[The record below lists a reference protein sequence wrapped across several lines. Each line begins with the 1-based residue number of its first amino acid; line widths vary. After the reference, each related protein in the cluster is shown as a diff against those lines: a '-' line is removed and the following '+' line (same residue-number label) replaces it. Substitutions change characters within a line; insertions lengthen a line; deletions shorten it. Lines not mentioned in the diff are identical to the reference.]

1 MNALPGAFGDKM
13 SNMSVGSTWKKWDL
27 HVHTPASIV
36 HNYEGNNEEAWQA
49 FLADLERLPPE
60 FKVIGI
66 NDYLF
71 VDGYERVLREKASGR
86 LANIDLILPVVEL
99 RLDKFAGVVKRDKDG
114 SYSKSDWNRINLHVI
129 FDALDPDTI
138 RQQFLS
144 ALAPS
149 YDLIPSA
156 AEYKGRW
163 NAVITPQSVTQLGE
177 LIISSVPEDKRSAYG
192 SPAQEGFNN
201 LCVSMD
207 KVIQALDNHILKDRF
222 LIAVGKTEWDNMKWD
237 DQSIAEKKNVI
248 NRANIVFTAAESPEK
263 YEQARSKLIDSNVNN
278 LLLDCSDAHA
288 TSDNDHKD
296 RVGNCFTW
304 IKADATFEG
313 LRHALTE
320 FKDRVFVGDRPP
332 KLRLADQHRTKYV
345 SRIKIGKKV
354 GVGDGAPWF
363 DADIPLNHDLV
374 AIIGNKGS
382 GKSAMVDILSLA
394 GGTKNGEGFSFLT
407 PDRFRSPKTKFASR
421 FVAALTWHDGSAT
434 EQALDLD
441 PSASAVERVKYLPQ
455 KYVDTLC
462 NELGELGSGTFDAEL
477 RKIIYTHVPEEDR
490 LGHASMDKYLDFKVA
505 EIAQERARLARELT
519 KVNAEIIAIEGRMSE
534 EFRQTLVA
542 RIEAKNGELTA
553 HDASKPVQVEDPSA
567 SEASQAE
574 SNAASARIQELE
586 TLAGQLR
593 AEETAARDRKVIVA
607 KKQATLMRAE
617 QALENHRKS
626 HAQFVS
632 ELDVLLHEAGA
643 DFTAADLVQMS
654 ITTAPIRHLL
664 TSAKMEAESLDATL
678 GGDLEGSIPKRREA
692 LERDIAAVKS
702 KLGERARLFVLYK
715 EELGSWER
723 RRADLVGAADKP
735 NTLAGLQAELDG
747 LAGLPAQLQASAL
760 IRSEMTRS
768 IHALIAQTVEEYRRL
783 YAPVQAFV
791 KSIESMDM
799 PLPLGFDVRIE
810 ESSFQDGFLD
820 NVNRQ
825 SRGTFAGV
833 EESSTLVR
841 NLLREAEFSSAAGSV
856 EFAEKIDRMLRADH
870 RDSGD
875 MRATKFSDQLKK
887 GRQPGDVLD
896 YLYGLAYLAPRYSLT
911 FNGQEISQLS
921 PGERGLLL
929 LVFYLLVDK
938 DDIPLVI
945 DQPEENLDN
954 QTIYR
959 VLVTCIKAAKQ
970 RRQVI
975 MVTHNPNLAVV
986 CDAEQIIYATHDKA
1000 TNRFAYISGAV
1011 ESPKIKECVVEILEG
1026 TEPAFR
1032 NRKQKYGL

>member
-1 MNALPGAFGDKM
+1 M

-36 HNYEGNNEEAWQA
+36 HNYEGNHEEAWQA

-114 SYSKSDWNRINLHVI
+114 TYSKSDWNRINLHVI

-156 AEYKGRW
+156 ADYRGRW
-163 NAVITPQSVTQLGE
+163 NAVISRQSVEQLGE
-177 LIISSVPEDKRSAYG
+177 LIISSVPADKRSAYG
-192 SPAQEGFNN
+192 SALQEGFNN

-207 KVIQALDNHILKDRF
+207 KVLSALDNHVLKDRF

-237 DQSIAEKKNVI
+237 DQSIVEKKNVI

-263 YEQARSKLIDSNVNN
+263 YEQARSKLAEANVNAR
-278 LLLDCSDAHA
+278 LLDCSDAHA

-296 RVGNCFTW
+296 RIGNCFTW

-345 SRIKIGKKV
+345 SRIKIGKKAAA
-354 GVGDGAPWF
+354 GDGPQWF

-407 PDRFRSPKTKFASR
+407 HDRFRNPKTKFASR
-421 FVAALTWHDGSAT
+421 FAATLTWHDGT
-434 EQALDLD
+434 DTQQHLDLD
-441 PSASAVERVKYLPQ
+441 PSSSAVERVKYLPQ

-462 NELGELGSGTFDAEL
+462 NELGVLGSGTFDAEL

-490 LGHASMDKYLDFKVA
+490 LGHPSMEKYLAFKVA
-505 EIAQERARLARELT
+505 EIEQERARLARDLA
-519 KVNAEIIAIEGRMSE
+519 KVNAEVLAIEGRMSE
-534 EFRQTLVA
+534 EFRQALL
-542 RIEAKNGELTA
+542 AKIGAKQGELDA
-553 HDASKPVQVEDPSA
+553 HDASKPAEIEDPSA
-567 SEASQAE
+567 SESGQAE
-574 SNAASARIQELE
+574 SRVASERIQELE
-586 TLAGQLR
+586 TLAGLIR
-593 AEETAARDRKVIVA
+593 VEEAFARDKKAALA
-607 KKQATLMRAE
+607 KKHATLTRAE
-617 QALENHRKS
+617 QAIENYRKT
-626 HAQFVS
+626 HAQFMV
-632 ELDVLLHEAGA
+632 ELDRLLKEAEA
-643 DFTAADLVQMS
+643 DFAAADVVEVS
-654 ITTAPIRHLL
+654 IDSAPLHGLLILGKAETAR
-664 TSAKMEAESLDATL
+664 LDASL
-678 GGDLEGSIPKRREA
+678 EGDLEGSIPRRRQA
-692 LERDIAAVKS
+692 LDSQIAAAKS
-702 KLGERARLFVLYK
+702 QLGERARLFILYK
-715 EELGSWER
+715 EELASWER
-723 RRADLVGAADKP
+723 RRVDLIGSAEKP
-735 NTLAGLQAELDG
+735 DTLAGMEAE
-747 LAGLPAQLQASAL
+747 LAGLADLPARLKDRAAA
-760 IRSEMTRS
+760 RSDVTRS
-768 IHALIAQTVEEYRRL
+768 IHALIAQTVGEYRRL

-791 KSIESMDM
+791 KSIKSMEM

-810 ESSFQDGFLD
+810 ESRFQDDFLD

-833 EESSTLVR
+833 EESSNLVR
-841 NLLREAEFSSAAGSV
+841 NLLREAEFSSADGAV

-875 MRATKFSDQLKK
+875 MRQTKFADQLKK
-887 GRQPGDVLD
+887 GRQPNEVLD
-896 YLYGLAYLAPRYSLT
+896 YLYGLSYLAPRYSLT

-954 QTIYR
+954 QTIFR

-1000 TNRFAYISGAV
+1000 SNRFAYVSGAV

>member
-1 MNALPGAFGDKM
+1 M

-36 HNYEGNNEEAWQA
+36 HNYAGNNEEAWES
-49 FLADLERLPPE
+49 FLTDLERLPPE

-66 NDYLF
+66 NDYIF
-71 VDGYERVLREKASGR
+71 VDGYERVLREKAQGR
-86 LANIDLILPVVEL
+86 LTNIDLILPVVEL

-114 SYSKSDWNRINLHVI
+114 LYSKSDWNRVNLHVI
-129 FDALDPDTI
+129 FDTLDPDTI

-156 AEYKGRW
+156 ADYRGRW
-163 NAVITPQSVTQLGE
+163 NAVISRQSVQQLGE
-177 LIISSVPEDKRSAYG
+177 LIISSVPQDKRSDYG
-192 SPAQEGFNN
+192 SALQEGFNN

-207 KVIQALDNHILKDRF
+207 KVFQALDNHILKDRF

-263 YEQARSKLIDSNVNN
+263 YEQARSKLAEANVNAS
-278 LLLDCSDAHA
+278 LLDCSDAHA
-288 TSDNDHKD
+288 TSENDHKD

-354 GVGDGAPWF
+354 ADGDGPHWF
-363 DADIPLNHDLV
+363 DAEIPLNHDLV

-407 PDRFRSPKTKFASR
+407 PDRFRNPKTRFAAR
-421 FVAALTWHDGSAT
+421 FTAALTWHDGSST
-434 EQALDLD
+434 DQALDLD
-441 PSASAVERVKYLPQ
+441 PSKSAVERVKYLPQ

-490 LGHASMDKYLDFKVA
+490 LGHPSMEKYLDFKVA
-505 EIAQERARLARELT
+505 EIAQERARLVRELA
-519 KVNAEIIAIEGRMSE
+519 KLNAEIIDIERQMSD
-534 EFRQTLVA
+534 EFRQSLQA
-542 RIEAKNGELTA
+542 KIEAKNGELLA
-553 HDASKPVQVEDPSA
+553 HDAAKPVDVEDPSA
-567 SEASQAE
+567 SEASHAE
-574 SNAASARIQELE
+574 SSEASARIQELE
-586 TLAGQLR
+586 ALASELR
-593 AEETAARDRKVIVA
+593 VEETATRDRKAALA
-607 KKQATLMRAE
+607 KERATLARAE
-617 QALENHRKS
+617 QSIENHRKT
-626 HAQFVS
+626 HAQFMI
-632 ELDVLLHEAGA
+632 ELNLLLKEAGA
-643 DFTAADLVQMS
+643 DFAATDLVNVAFQ
-654 ITTAPIRHLL
+654 TAPIRHLL
-664 TSAKMEAESLDATL
+664 NKGKLETEFLDAKL
-678 GGDLEGSIPKRREA
+678 GGDLEASIPKRREA
-692 LERDIAAVKS
+692 LEISIAAVKS

-715 EELGSWER
+715 EGVGVWER
-723 RRADLVGAADKP
+723 RRAELLGAADKP
-735 NTLAGLQAELDG
+735 DTLDGMKADLAGLTH
-747 LAGLPAQLQASAL
+747 LPARLAT
-760 IRSEMTRS
+760 RSEARKGVACS
-768 IHALIAQTVEEYRRL
+768 IHALIVQTVEEYRRL

-791 KSIESMDM
+791 KSIESMEM

-810 ESSFQDGFLD
+810 ESRFQDDFLD

-825 SRGTFAGV
+825 SRGTFSGV
-833 EESSTLVR
+833 EESSALVR
-841 NLLREAEFSSAAGSV
+841 NLLREAEFSTADGAA
-856 EFAEKIDRMLRADH
+856 EFAENIDRMLRADH
-870 RDSGD
+870 REAGD
-875 MRATKFSDQLKK
+875 MRPTKFADQLKK
-887 GRQPGDVLD
+887 GRNAHEVLD
-896 YLYGLAYLAPRYSLT
+896 YLYGLGYLSPRYSLT

-954 QTIYR
+954 QTIFR

-986 CDAEQIIYATHDKA
+986 CDAEQIIYATHDK
-1000 TNRFAYISGAV
+1000 TNNRFHYISGAV
-1011 ESPKIKECVVEILEG
+1011 ESPEIKKCVVEILEG

>member
-1 MNALPGAFGDKM
+1 MNKV
-13 SNMSVGSTWKKWDL
+13 SVGSTWKKWDL

-36 HNYEGNNEEAWQA
+36 HNYEGNQEEAWEA
-49 FLADLERLPPE
+49 FLTDLERLPPE

-71 VDGYERVLREKASGR
+71 VDGYERVRREKASGR

-99 RLDKFAGVVKRDKDG
+99 RLDKFCGVVKRDKDG

-129 FDALDPDTI
+129 FDALDPDII
-138 RQQFLS
+138 RHQFLS

-156 AEYKGRW
+156 ADYRGRW
-163 NAVITPQSVTQLGE
+163 NAVISRQSVKELGE
-177 LIISSVPEDKRSAYG
+177 LIISSVPADKRSAYG
-192 SPAQEGFNN
+192 SPLHEGFNN

-207 KVIQALDNHILKDRF
+207 RVFAALDNHNLRDRF

-263 YEQARSKLIDSNVNN
+263 YEQARNKLAEANVNAH
-278 LLLDCSDAHA
+278 LLDCSDAHT

-313 LRHALTE
+313 LLHALTE
-320 FKDRVFVGDRPP
+320 FDDRVFVGDRPP

-345 SRIKIGKKV
+345 SRIKIGKKL
-354 GVGDGAPWF
+354 GVGDCPQWF
-363 DADIPLNHDLV
+363 NADIPLNHDLV

-382 GKSAMVDILSLA
+382 GKSAIVDILSLA

-407 PDRFRSPKTKFASR
+407 PERFRNPKTRFASR
-421 FVAALTWHDGSAT
+421 FAVSLAWHDGSTT
-434 EQALDLD
+434 EQPLDLD
-441 PSASAVERVKYLPQ
+441 PSKSAVERVKYLPQ

-490 LGHASMDKYLDFKVA
+490 LGHPSMETYLDFKVA
-505 EIAQERARLARELT
+505 EIAHERARLARELARL
-519 KVNAEIIAIEGRMSE
+519 NAEIIAIDARMSE
-534 EFRQTLVA
+534 EFRQTLLA
-542 RIEAKNGELTA
+542 KIDAKNSELAA
-553 HDASKPVQVEDPSA
+553 HDASKPVAVEDPSA
-567 SEASQAE
+567 SEASKAE

-586 TLAGQLR
+586 ALAHQLR
-593 AEETAARDRKVIVA
+593 VEETAARDRKTILA
-607 KKQATLMRAE
+607 KKQATLARAE
-617 QALENHRKS
+617 QAIDNQRKT
-626 HAQFVS
+626 HAQFMD
-632 ELDVLLHEAGA
+632 ELDRLLREADA
-643 DFTAADLVQMS
+643 NFVAADLVEISFQ
-654 ITTAPIRHLL
+654 TAPIRDLL
-664 TSAKMEAESLDATL
+664 TSGRTEAGLLDATL
-678 GGDLEGSIPKRREA
+678 SGDIDGSIPRRKKA
-692 LERDIAAVKS
+692 LETDIAAVKN
-702 KLGERARLFVLYK
+702 KLGERARHFVLYK
-715 EELGSWER
+715 EDLGSWER
-723 RRADLVGAADKP
+723 RRDELIGAADRP
-735 NTLAGLQAELDG
+735 DSLAGLQAEFDG
-747 LAGLPAQLQASAL
+747 LANLPAQLQARAVA
-760 IRSEMTRS
+760 RSDMTRS
-768 IHALIAQTVEEYRRL
+768 IYALIAQTVDEYRRL

-791 KSIESMDM
+791 KSIESMEM

-810 ESSFQDGFLD
+810 ESNFQDDFLD

-833 EESSTLVR
+833 EESSTFVR
-841 NLLREAEFSSAAGSV
+841 NLLREADFSSAEGAV
-856 EFAEKIDRMLRADH
+856 EFADKVDRMLRADH
-870 RDSGD
+870 RESGD
-875 MRATKFSDQLKK
+875 MRPTRFADQLKK
-887 GRQPGDVLD
+887 GRQPTEVLN
-896 YLYGLAYLAPRYSLT
+896 YLYGLDYLSPRYSLT
-911 FNGQEISQLS
+911 FNGQEIGLLS

-1000 TNRFAYISGAV
+1000 SNRFDYISGAV
-1011 ESPKIKECVVEILEG
+1011 ESPEIKKCVIEILEG
-1026 TEPAFR
+1026 TEPAFI